1 MSQKLIKVTSSKMN
15 GKKMHAMIKK
25 ELSTWA
31 DCYYTRSNIVV
42 EKNKRSDQLKK

>member
-15 GKKMHAMIKK
+15 GKKMHAMIKR

-31 DCYYTRSNIVV
+31 ECYCTKSNIGVQT
-42 EKNKRSDQLKK
+42 NKRSEQLKK